1 MINSN
6 SIFPLF
12 SVLFQWVLSTKSS
25 DMAREHQVST
35 AINALTRPL
44 LWTRS
49 SRNSKRHSSS
59 RCTCSS
65 NNSNRSSTLSGKN
78 PTKRSRT
85 IIVQTRS
92 PMVESVMTS
101 QPLLKRPT
109 PQDPMAVL
117 QRKSGSASLTL
128 SGLST
133 TKITLATL
141 TDKKWLHWRKLLSP
155 RLAMVRLLTKLFVM
169 LSSMRSTLMETE
181 LLIRASCSASWKASC
196 EAKNFPYSAN
206 D

>member
-1 MINSN
+1 
-6 SIFPLF
+6 
-12 SVLFQWVLSTKSS
+12 
-25 DMAREHQVST
+25 
-35 AINALTRPL
+35 
-44 LWTRS
+44 
-49 SRNSKRHSSS
+49 
-59 RCTCSS
+59 
-65 NNSNRSSTLSGKN
+65 
-78 PTKRSRT
+78 
-85 IIVQTRS
+85 
-92 PMVESVMTS
+92 MTS

-181 LLIRASCSASWKASC
+181 LLIRASCSAS
-196 EAKNFPYSAN
+196 
-206 D
+206 